1 MPAETHSHASGA
13 HDPSVVGALVVD
25 RLAEILGR
33 DIDDVRPEARLR
45 DDLDADDLSLLDL
58 FDAIEDELGERT
70 VGIQLE
76 DDDLSDLVTVA
87 DVVEYVVNV
96 VNVVERQQQ

>member
-1 MPAETHSHASGA
+1 MPAETHSHGASGF
-13 HDPSVVGALVVD
+13 DSVAVGALVVD
-25 RLAEILGR
+25 RLAELLGR

-45 DDLDADDLSLLDL
+45 DDLDADDLALLDL
-58 FDAIEDELGERT
+58 FDTIEDELGERT

-76 DDDLSDLVTVA
+76 DDDLGELVTVA

-96 VNVVERQQQ
+96 IERQQR